1 LKTFG
6 LSHALRIDKHFV
18 TDEEAS
24 DIQTVFISDSN
35 PQSQIFAG
43 SPGLT
48 ACCGAR
54 SYWWGGFLD
63 AKLLYEV
70 MKYSPSTVMMYHGNM
85 KDAYAIKLENQSIP
99 NAIGDWNLRCKGFM
113 EFTHHPVGVHQGI
126 IVCKITDVSKYLQW
140 KVGTA

>member
-6 LSHALRIDKHFV
+6 LATALRIDKHYV

-24 DIQTVFISDSN
+24 DIQTVYISDSN

-54 SYWWGGFLD
+54 SYWWMGFVD
-63 AKLLYEV
+63 IKLLYEV
-70 MKYSPSTVMMYHGNM
+70 MKLNPSTVMMYHGNM
-85 KDAYAIKLENQSIP
+85 KDAYAQRVELRSIP
-99 NAIGDWNLRCKGFM
+99 DALADWNTKCKGFL
-113 EFTHHPVGVHQGI
+113 EFTHHHVATNQGI
-126 IVCKITDVSKYLQW
+126 IVCKITDAQKYSNW
-140 KVGTA
+140 KASTA